1 MKVLFIHRALKSKW
15 QEKSELISKME
26 REVVQMR
33 DNFVAKETK
42 LTEEKDKAIAAG
54 KWVESRYI
62 VDRHGN
68 LTAATTGLLTK
79 ALLKGL
85 FPRCAVMFPTKGCRW
100 GSNL

>member
-54 KWVESRYI
+54 K
-62 VDRHGN
+62 
-68 LTAATTGLLTK
+68 
-79 ALLKGL
+79 
-85 FPRCAVMFPTKGCRW
+85 
-100 GSNL
+100 